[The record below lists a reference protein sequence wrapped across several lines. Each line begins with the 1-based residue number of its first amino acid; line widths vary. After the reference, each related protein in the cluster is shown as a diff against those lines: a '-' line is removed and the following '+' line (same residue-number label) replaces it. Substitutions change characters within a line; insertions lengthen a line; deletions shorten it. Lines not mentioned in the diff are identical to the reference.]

1 MKQTE
6 YKFDGKLVSY
16 DILND
21 GYKIYLD
28 GTEWIQQEEPL
39 IPYPNLSYEEG
50 CLKQIEEL
58 CNPVMIES
66 VESEQ
71 NAKILKSNEAITEQL
86 NRIEETIA
94 STALTTEYMA
104 CIQELNSETVK

>member
-1 MKQTE
+1 MISTD
-6 YKFDGKLVSY
+6 YSIDGKSISY
-16 DILND
+16 EIND
-21 GYKIYLD
+21 KGYTIYLD
-28 GTEWIQQEEPL
+28 GVAWIQQEEPF

-58 CNPVMIES
+58 CNPIMIES

-71 NAKILKSNEAITEQL
+71 NAKILKSNEAIAEQL

>member
-1 MKQTE
+1 MKQTD
-6 YKFDGKLVSY
+6 YKFNERNISY
-16 DILND
+16 EILDN
-21 GYKIYLD
+21 GYAIYLD
-28 GTEWIQQEEPL
+28 GVIWIEQKEPF

-58 CNPVMIES
+58 CNPIMIES

-71 NAKILKSNEAITEQL
+71 NAKILKSNEAIAERL